1 MNPKKEKK
9 YVRKGLPGGGWEV
22 ERTFDKMKIIIYI
35 PSTAT

>member
-9 YVRKGLPGGGWEV
+9 YVGKGLPGGG
-22 ERTFDKMKIIIYI
+22 RTFDKMKIIIYI

>member
-9 YVRKGLPGGGWEV
+9 MYLGKGLPSRG
-22 ERTFDKMKIIIYI
+22 ERTFDRMKIIIYI

>member
-9 YVRKGLPGGGWEV
+9 YVGKGLPEG
-22 ERTFDKMKIIIYI
+22 RTFDKMKIIIYI